1 MNKKAFTL
9 AEVLVT
15 LMIIGV
21 IAAITIP
28 SLMQNTK
35 NNELVAG
42 CLKAY
47 STLSGAVER
56 MKVEL
61 GPIGLGTKWNND
73 TEFWNEFT
81 KQLNTVKICNT
92 DQSGCFPTEKYKYL
106 NNSTENNYSSYKQSI
121 VTTDGAIYNW
131 SKTDCSGKGIVDGVP
146 TSSDK
151 NATNCMGRFLVDVN
165 GQKGPNKFG
174 HDVFFF
180 VLVKG
185 KGILPAGNDNKSADC
200 TKTGAGVT
208 CAAKVINEKKI
219 DYK

>member
-9 AEVLVT
+9 AEVLTT

-28 SLMQNTK
+28 TLNQHTK
-35 NNELVAG
+35 NNEYVSG

-47 STLSGAVER
+47 STLSGAIDR
-56 MKVEL
+56 MKVDF
-61 GPIGLGTKWNND
+61 GPIGLGSKWNNE
-73 TEFWNEFT
+73 TEFWNAFV
-81 KQLNTVKICNT
+81 KQLNTVKVCNT
-92 DQSGCFPTEKYKYL
+92 GSSGCFPTEKYKYL
-106 NNSTENNYSSYKQSI
+106 NSSNENSYASYKQSF
-121 VTTDGAIYNW
+121 VTTDGMLYNW

-151 NATNCMGRFLVDVN
+151 NLSNCMGRFLVDVN
-165 GQKGPNKFG
+165 GTKGPNKFG

-185 KGILPAGNDNKSADC
+185 KGILPAGIDNKSANC
-200 TKTGAGVT
+200 TKSGTGID
-208 CAAKVINEKKI
+208 CAAKVVNEKKI